1 MRKKNKQKPDW
12 NTYSK
17 ALWKSNPEF
26 CEWEYIVDPMGGGTR
41 IRYLLTNYT
50 LPYSTRNGTDGYN
63 YPAPEKEFSDIHI
76 ITYKNTHLRHRFSTY
91 KGHPNH
97 NEDWAD
103 WILNELLKEK
113 GDNKFRHSVIIVDV
127 QPYMGSDIRWNS
139 KSFVLTKENIDSSN
153 MTDFQ
158 KKKLHELRELK
169 LFLKEKG
176 YPGED
181 EVVDILGLWVY
192 SAARDR
198 NPIFCR
204 ESFSMNEHAWDEI
217 GDLL

>member
-1 MRKKNKQKPDW
+1 
-12 NTYSK
+12 
-17 ALWKSNPEF
+17 
-26 CEWEYIVDPMGGGTR
+26 
-41 IRYLLTNYT
+41 
-50 LPYSTRNGTDGYN
+50 
-63 YPAPEKEFSDIHI
+63 
-76 ITYKNTHLRHRFSTY
+76 
-91 KGHPNH
+91 
-97 NEDWAD
+97 
-103 WILNELLKEK
+103 LNELLKEK

-169 LFLKEKG
+169 QFLKGKG
-176 YPGED
+176 FPGED
-181 EVVDILGLWVY
+181 EVVDILGLCVY

-204 ESFSMNEHAWDEI
+204 ESFSMNEHGWDEI